1 MATVQFVNQ
10 EPELDPVRHGDVIGL
25 RFNPKANTALE
36 TWVKESKESLLN
48 IINSNSLE
56 PLYDRLR
63 KYREDLGPINLA
75 YGEKTGHVHTIL
87 PGDAAV
93 GKVVGT
99 DTSPSQGI
107 NFSTFSLS
115 ILDEMTFA
123 PLKNGNA
130 VNPNTKTI
138 LSPVL
143 VVAVKPFGLY
153 HISTKHQSTI
163 TFDVES
169 LKEEDLADHN
179 SILCAPGNWLFGVQ
193 ATVDINGKLE
203 RVAD

>member
-1 MATVQFVNQ
+1 MAKIQFVNQ
-10 EPELDPVRHGDVIGL
+10 EPALNPVRHGDVIGF

-36 TWVKESKESLLN
+36 TWVTESKESLLN
-48 IINSNSLE
+48 IINSDSLE

-63 KYREDLGPINLA
+63 KYREELGPVNLA
-75 YGEKTGHVHTIL
+75 YGEKTGHVHTVL

-99 DTSPSQGI
+99 NTSPSQGI
-107 NFSTFSLS
+107 NFSTFPLS
-115 ILDEMTFA
+115 ILDEMTFV